1 MPSTPDMAAGR
12 KMRDFETASNTR
24 QRGARMSHIRSY
36 LTTIAI
42 VAVAI
47 LAGARTARA
56 QAEAKIDVT
65 GKWLFNVTT
74 SAGSGAPTVT
84 LKQQGD
90 SLTGH
95 YSSQT
100 LGEADLKG
108 TVKDRK
114 ITFSFNANVDGT
126 SFVVTYSGSIESND
140 ALKGS
145 VDLAGQATGTFT
157 AKRQ

>member
-1 MPSTPDMAAGR
+1 MLR
-12 KMRDFETASNTR
+12 L
-24 QRGARMSHIRSY
+24 RSY
-36 LTTIAI
+36 LMLSLVMAMA
-42 VAVAI
+42 AV
-47 LAGARTARA
+47 LPRTAAA
-56 QAEAKIDVT
+56 QADAKVDVT

-74 SAGSGAPTVT
+74 SAGTGTPTVT

-90 SLTGH
+90 SITGH

-114 ITFSFNANVDGT
+114 INFSFGVDIQGT
-126 SFVVTYSGSIESND
+126 SLTVSYSGTVEGKD
-140 ALKGS
+140 AMKGTL
-145 VDLAGQATGTFT
+145 DLGGQANGTFT

>member
-1 MPSTPDMAAGR
+1 MV
-12 KMRDFETASNTR
+12 
-24 QRGARMSHIRSY
+24 RSRWY
-36 LTTIAI
+36 
-42 VAVAI
+42 I
-47 LAGARTARA
+47 LAIALTSALAVMPAAA
-56 QAEAKIDVT
+56 QTEGAKIDVT

-74 SAGSGAPTVT
+74 AAGAGAPTVA

-108 TVKDRK
+108 TVKDGK
-114 ITFSFNANVDGT
+114 ISFRFRVDAQGT
-126 SFVVTYSGSIESND
+126 TLDVTYAGTVESKD
-140 ALKGS
+140 SMKGT
-145 VDLAGQATGTFT
+145 VDLGGMATGTFT